1 MCGVAAIVGPKASL
15 QNLEGMLALQ
25 HHRGPDFTGYWV
37 EPNQI
42 ALGHNRLSIIDLSA
56 AANQPFVSS
65 DGRYY
70 LVFNGEIYNY
80 LELKQKLRFDF
91 EFKTN
96 SDTEVLLAAF
106 MKWGKDC
113 LAELNGMFAFIIWD
127 KKDQSLFAARDRF
140 GVKPL
145 YFSQLADSLI
155 LSSEIRP
162 HWQIGIPKVPNS
174 DVWHSYL
181 TKGQYGMPD
190 ETFWKGIHQIP
201 GGHYLTFKNG
211 DIEIRSWYDFV
222 ARSMA
227 LMNHQ
232 ENDEEAYILDLL
244 KDSVQLRFRADVPVG
259 FNLSGGLDSSTL
271 LALVSDAYPDEKK
284 IEAFTFFTGDERYDE
299 LPWVRQMLVGKP
311 YPLNTCKLEVSDI
324 PHLTQKIASVQ
335 DEPFGG
341 IPTLAYAKVFE
352 EARKKGILVLL
363 DGQGSDEAWA
373 GYDYYLKNTTSLIQG
388 TNISPVRPEALTNN
402 LKSMGSRE
410 IPMPFSDEL
419 LNKQFR
425 DIFYT
430 KIPRALRFN
439 DRVSMAFST
448 ELREPFLDYRLVEYV
463 FSRSRDFKIK
473 DGQQKWLLRKIAA
486 KYLGDDIA
494 LAPKRPLQTPQREW
508 LGGPL
513 ASWVEEKIEFLKANI
528 DWFDPESLDVIWKEY
543 KNGNQENSFYIWQW
557 VNTAEILQ

>member
-15 QNLEGMLALQ
+15 QNLEGILALQ
-25 HHRGPDFTGYWV
+25 NHRGPDFTGYWV

-65 DGRYY
+65 DGRYH

-106 MKWGKDC
+106 IKWGKDC

-201 GGHYLTFKNG
+201 GGHYLTLKNG

-222 ARSMA
+222 TRSMA
-227 LMNHQ
+227 LINHQ

-244 KDSVQLRFRADVPVG
+244 KDSVRLRFRADVPVG

-324 PHLTQKIASVQ
+324 PYLTQKIASVQ

-352 EARKKGILVLL
+352 EARNKGFLVLL

-388 TNISPVRPEALTNN
+388 TNTSPVRPEALTNS

-557 VNTAEILQ
+557 VNTAEVLQ

>member
-15 QNLEGMLALQ
+15 QNLEAILALQ
-25 HHRGPDFTGYWV
+25 HHRGPDYTGYWV

-65 DGRYY
+65 DGRYH

-106 MKWGKDC
+106 IKWGKEC

-201 GGHYLTFKNG
+201 GGHYLTLKNG

-222 ARSMA
+222 TRSMA
-227 LMNHQ
+227 LINHQ

-244 KDSVQLRFRADVPVG
+244 KDSVRLRFRADVPVG

-324 PHLTQKIASVQ
+324 PYLTQKIASVQ

-352 EARKKGILVLL
+352 EARKKGFLVLL

-388 TNISPVRPEALTNN
+388 TNTSPVRPEALTNS

-557 VNTAEILQ
+557 VNTAEVLQ

>member
-15 QNLEGMLALQ
+15 QNLEGILALQ
-25 HHRGPDFTGYWV
+25 NHRGPDYTGYWV

-65 DGRYY
+65 DGRYH

-106 MKWGKDC
+106 IKWGKEC

-127 KKDQSLFAARDRF
+127 IKDQSLFAARDRF

-201 GGHYLTFKNG
+201 GGHYLTLKNG

-222 ARSMA
+222 TRSMA
-227 LMNHQ
+227 LINHQ

-244 KDSVQLRFRADVPVG
+244 KDSVRLRFRADVLVG

-324 PHLTQKIASVQ
+324 PYLTQKIASVQ

-352 EARKKGILVLL
+352 EARKKGFLVLL

-388 TNISPVRPEALTNN
+388 TNTSPVRPEALTNS

-410 IPMPFSDEL
+410 IPMPFSDKL

-557 VNTAEILQ
+557 VNTAEVLQ

>member
-15 QNLEGMLALQ
+15 QNLEGILALQ

-56 AANQPFVSS
+56 AANQPCVSS
-65 DGRYY
+65 DERYH

-106 MKWGKDC
+106 IKWGKDC

-211 DIEIRSWYDFV
+211 DIEIQSWYDFV

-271 LALVSDAYPDEKK
+271 LALVSDAYPDESK

-388 TNISPVRPEALTNN
+388 TNTSPVRPEALTNS

-410 IPMPFSDEL
+410 IPMPFSDGL

-513 ASWVEEKIEFLKANI
+513 ASWVEEKLEFLKANI

-557 VNTAEILQ
+557 VNTAEVLQ

>member
-25 HHRGPDFTGYWV
+25 HHRGPDFTGYWL

-65 DGRYY
+65 DGRYR

-91 EFKTN
+91 EFKSN

-106 MKWGKDC
+106 IKWGKDC

-145 YFSQLADSLI
+145 YFSRLADSLI

-211 DIEIRSWYDFV
+211 DIKIRSWYDFV

-324 PHLTQKIASVQ
+324 PHLTQKIGSVQ

-388 TNISPVRPEALTNN
+388 TNTSPVRPEALTNS

-513 ASWVEEKIEFLKANI
+513 ASWVEEKLEFLKANI

>member
-65 DGRYY
+65 DERYH

-80 LELKQKLRFDF
+80 LELKQKLRFEF

-106 MKWGKDC
+106 IKWGKDC

-174 DVWHSYL
+174 DVWYSYL

-388 TNISPVRPEALTNN
+388 TNTSPVRPEALTNS

-410 IPMPFSDEL
+410 IPMPFSDDL

-557 VNTAEILQ
+557 VNTAEVFQ

>member
-65 DGRYY
+65 DGRYH

-106 MKWGKDC
+106 IKWGKEC

-201 GGHYLTFKNG
+201 GGHYLTLKNG

-227 LMNHQ
+227 LINHQ

-244 KDSVQLRFRADVPVG
+244 KDSVRLRFRADVPVG

-324 PHLTQKIASVQ
+324 PYLTQKIASVQ

-352 EARKKGILVLL
+352 EARKKGFLVLL

-388 TNISPVRPEALTNN
+388 TNTSPVRPEALTNS

-513 ASWVEEKIEFLKANI
+513 ASWVEEKMEFLKANI

-557 VNTAEILQ
+557 VNTAEVLQ

>member
-15 QNLEGMLALQ
+15 QNLERILALQ
-25 HHRGPDFTGYWV
+25 NHRGPDFTGYWV

-65 DGRYY
+65 DGRYH

-106 MKWGKDC
+106 IKWGKEC

-127 KKDQSLFAARDRF
+127 IKDQSLFAARDRF

-201 GGHYLTFKNG
+201 GGHYLTLKNG

-222 ARSMA
+222 TRSMA
-227 LMNHQ
+227 LINHQ

-244 KDSVQLRFRADVPVG
+244 KDSVRLRFRADVPVG

-324 PHLTQKIASVQ
+324 PYLTQKIASVQ

-352 EARKKGILVLL
+352 EARKKGFLVLL

-388 TNISPVRPEALTNN
+388 TNTSPVRPEALTNS

-410 IPMPFSDEL
+410 IPMPFSDKL

-557 VNTAEILQ
+557 VNTAEVLQ

>member
-15 QNLEGMLALQ
+15 QNLEGILALQ
-25 HHRGPDFTGYWV
+25 HHRGPDYTGYWV

-65 DGRYY
+65 DGRYH

-106 MKWGKDC
+106 IKWGKDC

-162 HWQIGIPKVPNS
+162 HWQIGIPKVLNS

-201 GGHYLTFKNG
+201 GGHYLTLKNG

-222 ARSMA
+222 TRSMA
-227 LMNHQ
+227 LINHQ

-284 IEAFTFFTGDERYDE
+284 IEAFTFFTGDDRYDE

-324 PHLTQKIASVQ
+324 PYLTQKIASVQ

-388 TNISPVRPEALTNN
+388 TNTSPVRPEALTNS

-419 LNKQFR
+419 LNNQFR

-557 VNTAEILQ
+557 VNTAEVLQ

>member
-15 QNLEGMLALQ
+15 QNLEGILALQ
-25 HHRGPDFTGYWV
+25 NHRGPDYTGYWV

-65 DGRYY
+65 DGRYH

-106 MKWGKDC
+106 IKWGKEC

-127 KKDQSLFAARDRF
+127 IKDQSLFAARDRF

-201 GGHYLTFKNG
+201 GGHYLTLKNG

-222 ARSMA
+222 TRSMA
-227 LMNHQ
+227 LINHQ

-244 KDSVQLRFRADVPVG
+244 KDSVRLRFRADVLVG

-324 PHLTQKIASVQ
+324 PYLTQKIASVQ

-352 EARKKGILVLL
+352 EARKKGFLVLL

-388 TNISPVRPEALTNN
+388 TNTSPVRPEALTNS

-528 DWFDPESLDVIWKEY
+528 DWFDPKSLDVIWKEY

-557 VNTAEILQ
+557 VNTAEVLQ

>member
-15 QNLEGMLALQ
+15 QNLEGILALQ
-25 HHRGPDFTGYWV
+25 NHRGPDYTGYWV

-65 DGRYY
+65 DGRYH

-106 MKWGKDC
+106 IKWGKEC

-127 KKDQSLFAARDRF
+127 IKDQSLFAARDRF

-201 GGHYLTFKNG
+201 GGHYLTLKNG

-222 ARSMA
+222 TKSMA
-227 LMNHQ
+227 LINHQ

-244 KDSVQLRFRADVPVG
+244 KDSVRLRFRADVPVG

-324 PHLTQKIASVQ
+324 PYLTQKIASVQ

-352 EARKKGILVLL
+352 EARKKGFLVLL

-388 TNISPVRPEALTNN
+388 TNTSPVRPEALTNS

-410 IPMPFSDEL
+410 IPMPFSDKL

-557 VNTAEILQ
+557 VNTAEVLQ

>member
-15 QNLEGMLALQ
+15 QNLEGILALQ
-25 HHRGPDFTGYWV
+25 NHRGPDYTGYWV

-65 DGRYY
+65 DGRYH

-106 MKWGKDC
+106 IKWGKEC

-127 KKDQSLFAARDRF
+127 IKDQSLFAARDRF

-201 GGHYLTFKNG
+201 GGHYLTLKNG

-222 ARSMA
+222 TRSMA
-227 LMNHQ
+227 LINHQ

-244 KDSVQLRFRADVPVG
+244 KDSVRLRFRADVPVG

-324 PHLTQKIASVQ
+324 PYLTQKIASVQ

-352 EARKKGILVLL
+352 EARKKGFLVLL

-388 TNISPVRPEALTNN
+388 TNTSPVRPEALTNS

-410 IPMPFSDEL
+410 IPMPFSDKL

-557 VNTAEILQ
+557 VNTAEVLQ

>member
-65 DGRYY
+65 DGRYH

-145 YFSQLADSLI
+145 YLSQLEDSLI

-174 DVWHSYL
+174 DVWYSYL

-388 TNISPVRPEALTNN
+388 TNTSPVRPEALTNS

-439 DRVSMAFST
+439 DRVSMVFST

-557 VNTAEILQ
+557 VNTAEVLQ

>member
-15 QNLEGMLALQ
+15 QNLEAILALQ
-25 HHRGPDFTGYWV
+25 HHRGPDYTGYWV

-65 DGRYY
+65 DGRYH

-106 MKWGKDC
+106 IKWGKEC

-201 GGHYLTFKNG
+201 GGHYLTLKNG

-222 ARSMA
+222 TKSMA
-227 LMNHQ
+227 LINHQ

-244 KDSVQLRFRADVPVG
+244 KDSVRLRFRADVPVG

-324 PHLTQKIASVQ
+324 PYLTQKIASVQ

-352 EARKKGILVLL
+352 EARKKGFLVLL

-388 TNISPVRPEALTNN
+388 TNTSPVRPEALTNS
-402 LKSMGSRE
+402 LKSTGSRE

-557 VNTAEILQ
+557 VNTAEVLQ

>member
-15 QNLEGMLALQ
+15 QNLEAILALQ
-25 HHRGPDFTGYWV
+25 HHRGPDYTGYWV

-65 DGRYY
+65 DGRYH

-106 MKWGKDC
+106 IKWGKEC

-127 KKDQSLFAARDRF
+127 IKDQSLFAARDRF

-201 GGHYLTFKNG
+201 GGHYLTLKNG

-222 ARSMA
+222 TRSMA
-227 LMNHQ
+227 LINHQ

-244 KDSVQLRFRADVPVG
+244 KDSVRLRFRADVPVG

-324 PHLTQKIASVQ
+324 PYLTQKIASVQ

-352 EARKKGILVLL
+352 EARKKGFLVLL

-388 TNISPVRPEALTNN
+388 TNTSPVRPEALTNS

-557 VNTAEILQ
+557 VNTAEVLQ

>member
-15 QNLEGMLALQ
+15 QNLEAILALQ
-25 HHRGPDFTGYWV
+25 HHRGPDYTGYWV

-65 DGRYY
+65 DGRYH

-106 MKWGKDC
+106 IKWGKEC

-145 YFSQLADSLI
+145 YFSQLTDSLI

-201 GGHYLTFKNG
+201 GGHYLTLKNG

-222 ARSMA
+222 TRSMA
-227 LMNHQ
+227 LINHQ

-244 KDSVQLRFRADVPVG
+244 KDSVRLRFRADVPVG

-324 PHLTQKIASVQ
+324 PYLTQKIASVQ

-352 EARKKGILVLL
+352 EARKKGFLVLL

-388 TNISPVRPEALTNN
+388 TNTSPVRPEALTNS

-557 VNTAEILQ
+557 VNTAEVLQ

>member
-15 QNLEGMLALQ
+15 QNLEGILALQ

-56 AANQPFVSS
+56 AANQPCVSS
-65 DGRYY
+65 DERYH

-106 MKWGKDC
+106 IKWGKDC

-211 DIEIRSWYDFV
+211 DIEIQSWYDFV

-271 LALVSDAYPDEKK
+271 LALV
-284 IEAFTFFTGDERYDE
+284 
-299 LPWVRQMLVGKP
+299 LM
-311 YPLNTCKLEVSDI
+311 
-324 PHLTQKIASVQ
+324 
-335 DEPFGG
+335 
-341 IPTLAYAKVFE
+341 
-352 EARKKGILVLL
+352 
-363 DGQGSDEAWA
+363 
-373 GYDYYLKNTTSLIQG
+373 LIQMK
-388 TNISPVRPEALTNN
+388 V
-402 LKSMGSRE
+402 K
-410 IPMPFSDEL
+410 
-419 LNKQFR
+419 
-425 DIFYT
+425 
-430 KIPRALRFN
+430 
-439 DRVSMAFST
+439 
-448 ELREPFLDYRLVEYV
+448 
-463 FSRSRDFKIK
+463 
-473 DGQQKWLLRKIAA
+473 
-486 KYLGDDIA
+486 
-494 LAPKRPLQTPQREW
+494 
-508 LGGPL
+508 
-513 ASWVEEKIEFLKANI
+513 
-528 DWFDPESLDVIWKEY
+528 
-543 KNGNQENSFYIWQW
+543 
-557 VNTAEILQ
+557 

>member
-15 QNLEGMLALQ
+15 QNLEGMLAFQ

-65 DGRYY
+65 DGRYH

-106 MKWGKDC
+106 IKWGKEC

-388 TNISPVRPEALTNN
+388 TNTSPVRPEALTNS

-528 DWFDPESLDVIWKEY
+528 DWFDSESLDVIWKEY

-557 VNTAEILQ
+557 VNTAEVLQ

>member
-15 QNLEGMLALQ
+15 QNLEGILALQ

-56 AANQPFVSS
+56 AANQPCVSS
-65 DGRYY
+65 DERYH

-106 MKWGKDC
+106 IKWGKDC

-211 DIEIRSWYDFV
+211 DIEIQSWYDFV

-271 LALVSDAYPDEKK
+271 LALVSDAYPDESK

-388 TNISPVRPEALTNN
+388 TNTSPVRPEALTNS

-513 ASWVEEKIEFLKANI
+513 ASWVEEKLEFLKANI

-557 VNTAEILQ
+557 VNTAEVLQ